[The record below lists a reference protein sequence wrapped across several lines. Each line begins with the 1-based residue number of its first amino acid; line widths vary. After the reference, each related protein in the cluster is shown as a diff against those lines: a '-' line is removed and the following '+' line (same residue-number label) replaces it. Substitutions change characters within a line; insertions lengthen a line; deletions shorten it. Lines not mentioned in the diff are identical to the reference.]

1 MDALFITFEGMEG
14 AGKTTLARWLSERL
28 RQEGI
33 PNWLTYEPWEPRL
46 RELLLRQGD
55 LRREEELLLFLADR
69 AIHTRHI
76 RMALAEGKTVI
87 CDRYADSTLVY
98 QGYAR
103 GLDIAWVRQ
112 MNQFATGGLQPV
124 RTYLLDVP
132 VEIGLNRQRERNRIG
147 AEEIAFHE
155 RVRAGFLAEAQ
166 REQPVRTYLLDVPV
180 EIGLN
185 RQRERNRI
193 GAEEIAF
200 HEQVRAGFLA
210 EAQRE
215 PQRYLVLDAM
225 RPLADLQNL
234 IWADISALQGSN
246 LFARSES
253 ESSA

>member
-1 MDALFITFEGMEG
+1 MDALFVTFEGVEG

-33 PNWLTYEPWEPRL
+33 PNWLTHEPWEPRL
-46 RELLLRQGD
+46 RELLLGHGD

-76 RMALAEGKTVI
+76 RMALAEGQTVI

-103 GLDIAWVRQ
+103 GLDIEWVRE
-112 MNQFATGGLQPV
+112 MNRFATGGLQPV

-147 AEEIAFHE
+147 AEGIAFHE

-166 REQPVRTYLLDVPV
+166 REP
-180 EIGLN
+180 
-185 RQRERNRI
+185 
-193 GAEEIAF
+193 
-200 HEQVRAGFLA
+200 H
-210 EAQRE
+210 
-215 PQRYLVLDAM
+215 RYLVLDAM

-246 LFARSES
+246 LFVRSES
-253 ESSA
+253 ESST

>member
-28 RQEGI
+28 WQEGI

-87 CDRYADSTLVY
+87 CDRFADSTLVY

-112 MNQFATGGLQPV
+112 MNQFATGGL
-124 RTYLLDVP
+124 
-132 VEIGLNRQRERNRIG
+132 
-147 AEEIAFHE
+147 
-155 RVRAGFLAEAQ
+155 
-166 REQPVRTYLLDVPV
+166 QPVRTYLLDVPV

-234 IWADISALQGSN
+234 IWADISALRSSGVSVHPQNEARVGS
-246 LFARSES
+246 
-253 ESSA
+253 SSGKGAD

>member
-46 RELLLRQGD
+46 REVLLEHGD

-76 RMALAEGKTVI
+76 RMALTEGKTVI
-87 CDRYADSTLVY
+87 CDRFADSTLVY

-103 GLDIAWVRQ
+103 GLDIEWVRE
-112 MNQFATGGLQPV
+112 MNRFATGGLQPV

-147 AEEIAFHE
+147 AEGIAFHE
-155 RVRAGFLAEAQ
+155 R
-166 REQPVRTYLLDVPV
+166 
-180 EIGLN
+180 
-185 RQRERNRI
+185 
-193 GAEEIAF
+193 
-200 HEQVRAGFLA
+200 VRAGFLA

-215 PQRYLVLDAM
+215 PQRYLVLDAL
-225 RPLADLQNL
+225 RPLADLQNR
-234 IWADISALQGSN
+234 IWADISALQGHN

>member
-1 MDALFITFEGMEG
+1 MDALFITFEGVEG

-46 RELLLRQGD
+46 REVLLEHSD
-55 LRREEELLLFLADR
+55 LRREEEVLLFLADR

-76 RMALAEGKTVI
+76 RVALAEGKTVI

-103 GLDIAWVRQ
+103 GLDIDWVRQ

-132 VEIGLNRQRERNRIG
+132 VEIGLTRQRERNRIG

-166 REQPVRTYLLDVPV
+166 RE
-180 EIGLN
+180 
-185 RQRERNRI
+185 
-193 GAEEIAF
+193 
-200 HEQVRAGFLA
+200 
-210 EAQRE
+210 
-215 PQRYLVLDAM
+215 PQRFLVLDGT
-225 RPLADLQNL
+225 RPLPDLQEL
-234 IWADISALQGSN
+234 VWADISRL
-246 LFARSES
+246 RSS
-253 ESSA
+253 SVSVPSQNGACAESSSGKGAV

>member
-1 MDALFITFEGMEG
+1 MDALFITFEGVEG

-46 RELLLRQGD
+46 REVLLEHGD

-103 GLDIAWVRQ
+103 GLDVEWVRQ
-112 MNQFATGGLQPV
+112 MNGFATGGLQPV
-124 RTYLLDVP
+124 RTYLLDLP
-132 VEIGLNRQRERNRIG
+132 VQVGLQ
-147 AEEIAFHE
+147 
-155 RVRAGFLAEAQ
+155 
-166 REQPVRTYLLDVPV
+166 
-180 EIGLN
+180 

-200 HEQVRAGFLA
+200 HEQVRVGFLA

-234 IWADISALQGSN
+234 IWADISALRSSGVSVHPQN
-246 LFARSES
+246 EARVGA
-253 ESSA
+253 SSGKSAD

>member
-87 CDRYADSTLVY
+87 CDRFADSTLVY

-166 REQPVRTYLLDVPV
+166 RE
-180 EIGLN
+180 
-185 RQRERNRI
+185 
-193 GAEEIAF
+193 
-200 HEQVRAGFLA
+200 
-210 EAQRE
+210 
-215 PQRYLVLDAM
+215 PQRYLVLDAL